1 MGNKKN
7 SLISLATGKRNKK
20 TAVTKKSPSVATK
33 KTTTR
38 EEDRDIKAKQ
48 TVKELLEGV
57 SLIPK
62 DKEVF
67 ELDVEAKTPVGEDWL
82 QEQVSLLGS
91 ENENLRIEL
100 ANAKDNYA
108 KLLAQTQQFKG
119 DNPNGFIN
127 ETITQNI
134 LILFNELQNN
144 LLGHNAEK
152 TVWTTANIPH
162 LLKKMLLMFP
172 FTAEIKKF

>member
-1 MGNKKN
+1 MANKKN
-7 SLISLATGKRNKK
+7 SLIRLATGKKKK
-20 TAVTKKSPSVATK
+20 TAVAKTPQVEVKK
-33 KTTTR
+33 KTTP
-38 EEDRDIKAKQ
+38 EEDRDIKAKE
-48 TVKELLEGV
+48 TVEKLLEGV

-62 DKEVF
+62 ENEDSF
-67 ELDVEAKTPVGEDWL
+67 ELDVEAKKPVGEEWL
-82 QEQVSLLGS
+82 QEQVALLGS

-108 KLLAQTQQFKG
+108 KLFAQTQESRGNSSNSLMQ
-119 DNPNGFIN
+119 
-127 ETITQNI
+127 ETITQNV

-144 LLGHNAEK
+144 LLGNNAEK
-152 TVWTTANIPH
+152 TVWTTVNIPH